1 MPQERARQRVM
12 GLAGWSGSG
21 KTTLM
26 VQLLPELIGC
36 GFSVSTIKHAHHA
49 FDVDRP
55 GKDSYRHREAGARE
69 VLIGSHKRW
78 ALMHELRDEPEPEL
92 DDLLGRLSPVDLVLV
107 EGFKKTHHPKIEIHR
122 TALGKPLICR
132 DDASVVAVASD
143 GDAGGLGVSLPVL
156 DLNDIAGIAGFILD
170 YTGLAVQADREVS

>member
-1 MPQERARQRVM
+1 MMHQDIAHQRVM

-26 VQLLPELIGC
+26 VRLLPELIGR

-92 DDLLGRLSPVDLVLV
+92 DDLLRRLSPVDLVLV
-107 EGFKKTHHPKIEIHR
+107 EGFKKTHHPKVEIYR
-122 TALGKPLICR
+122 ASLGKPLICR
-132 DDASVVAVASD
+132 EDTSVVAIASD
-143 GDAGGLGVSLPVL
+143 GPVPDVSLPVL
-156 DLNDIAGIAGFILD
+156 DLNDIAAIAGFILD
-170 YTGLAVQADREVS
+170 HTGLLGRAQREVS